1 MSWSLFSAKSKD
13 RRGVGVGVEWKAS
26 LNALFNV
33 YVNLHHRRFKFHEH
47 MTAVLPSKSVS
58 LCCQSITTGCINGRY
73 CPTFN

>member
-13 RRGVGVGVEWKAS
+13 RRGVGVEWKAS

-33 YVNLHHRRFKFHEH
+33 YVNLHHRRFKSHKH

-58 LCCQSITTGCINGRY
+58 LCCQNIRIDCINGCY
-73 CPTFN
+73 CPTLN